1 MSPQLLLK
9 LQAAR
14 HLRAVVV
21 ASPSSVKSF
30 MLKFIEI
37 CHNLNRQKHLR
48 RELSEK
54 RSAEQV
60 FSLRRLL
67 GMGERRTESSG
78 SLSPEEVAGMK
89 EQAVLCVEIF
99 RIMRESVEIM
109 DEVDIILHPLKSELN
124 WPLGVKEPLD
134 FTRSRSGVGLRWS
147 IPSHLLDAIF
157 SCCGMPI
164 LADIADSRQ
173 AR

>member
-1 MSPQLLLK
+1 MLLK

-21 ASPSSVKSF
+21 ASPASVKSF

-48 RELSEK
+48 REISEK
-54 RSAEQV
+54 KAAEDG

-67 GMGERRTESSG
+67 GLGERRTESSG
-78 SLSPEEVAGMK
+78 SLSADELVVLK

-99 RIMRESVEIM
+99 KILRKSVEIM
-109 DEVDIILHPLKSELN
+109 DEVDIILHPLKS
-124 WPLGVKEPLD
+124 
-134 FTRSRSGVGLRWS
+134 
-147 IPSHLLDAIF
+147 
-157 SCCGMPI
+157 
-164 LADIADSRQ
+164 
-173 AR
+173 